1 MTLPSFNYSILN
13 YDLAQS
19 TPSSTINLF
28 WNEQMQKMKTD
39 SIMYMTPGFDPTIG
53 YTYKEFGLWGNAL
66 CSPILAMQQALYD
79 MTNGNWM
86 SGMNGMNGM
95 NGANGGMFGFQ
106 PWNTNM
112 NTPWGN
118 SNNSSTTTGN
128 SEYDA
133 LKALIIRYKE
143 IGVKNNSL
151 SPEALDK
158 INTALNKSGKPEE
171 KLEALKDLYK
181 SLNKNKLE
189 KALLDLPEYKEA
201 LRFAGYNLNGV
212 NKEDDKELKKNLNKL
227 ETNITSY
234 NADFGGLVDLATSEN
249 ILRVVSYW
257 NDTHSDENS
266 RSIIRLV
273 ANHLP
278 TKDDEK
284 TNHKTL
290 VTNLAN
296 ALVNKADDLK
306 SELEGSYPK
315 LDAAK
320 QKVAN
325 ASNKIKDTATC
336 TKENLTAL
344 ANAFDELYAMLRM
357 MEAERI
363 RNNIKTKYNFINDI
377 SSTDTD
383 FVNDDLVV
391 KATKEDLN
399 KEGITTVPATDDI
412 PVEEREEI
420 SDIDERLETPEEKI
434 EELLT
439 KGNLQKSAKDGV
451 YQTITTSTNEPPH
464 FYMVKEDKL
473 VELKAVKAI
482 DKNGNCTMLDNTTK
496 NLEKVETVE
505 VTGQDIINYQ
515 KEVKQVDDLVKGGSL
530 DKISKLSGMPAGV
543 QLYRSQG
550 KKEDGFKE
558 YFVMRNNKLMKI
570 NCKYV
575 GKSGNVVKNNGTR
588 VPFSALKDSDFVKAD
603 TINIEDLKA
612 KKAKEE
618 ADAARQE
625 AENNTRADEAIKEK
639 KYTKPEEDETDV
651 SKGKDIADLLMGRTD
666 DDEWGEAS
674 TLINA
679 ITKDNVHSIIRGYA
693 DEEGCGTDNILE
705 QIASEDKDGGFLGW
719 GRERRDAGER
729 LRLINHIIK
738 AVLEH
743 CEEYGVQ
750 NKYAYTQLKAIYRT
764 GITEKM
770 INNEETTTIRSLD
783 KWILK
788 LLDIKD

>member
-1 MTLPSFNYSILN
+1 MSLPSFNYSILN

-19 TPSSTINLF
+19 TPSGTINLF

-53 YTYKEFGLWGNAL
+53 YTYPEFGTWGNNL
-66 CSPILAMQQALYD
+66 LNPMLAIQQTMYAFQ
-79 MTNGNWM
+79 NGSWM
-86 SGMNGMNGM
+86 SGMNGM

-106 PWNTNM
+106 PWNTN
-112 NTPWGN
+112 PWSN
-118 SNNSSTTTGN
+118 NNNSSTTTGN

-201 LRFAGYNLNGV
+201 LRFAGYNLNGM

-227 ETNITSY
+227 ETNIKAN

-249 ILRVVSYW
+249 VLRVVSYW

-266 RSIIRLV
+266 RGIIRLV

-296 ALVNKADDLK
+296 ALVNRADDLK

-320 QKVAN
+320 QKVAD

-336 TKENLTAL
+336 TKTNLTDL
-344 ANAFDELYAMLRM
+344 AKAFDELYAMLRM

-391 KATKEDLN
+391 KATKEDLK
-399 KEGITTVPATDDI
+399 KEGITAVPETDDI

-434 EELLT
+434 EELVT
-439 KGNLQKSAKDGV
+439 KENLQKSAKDGV
-451 YQTITTSTNEPPH
+451 YQTKTTSTNEPPH
-464 FYMVKEDKL
+464 FYMVKDDKL
-473 VELKAVKAI
+473 VELKDVKAI
-482 DKNGNCTMLDNTTK
+482 DKDGNCTMLDNTK
-496 NLEKVETVE
+496 KKLEEVETVE
-505 VTGQDIINYQ
+505 VSGQDIIDYQ
-515 KEVKQVDDLVKGGSL
+515 KEVKRVDDLVAAGTMPKC
-530 DKISKLSGMPAGV
+530 SGTGLPAGTT
-543 QLYRSQG
+543 LYKSKG
-550 KKEDGFKE
+550 KKVDGYRE

-570 NCKYV
+570 DCKYV
-575 GKSGNVVKNNGTR
+575 AADGKVVKNDGTK
-588 VPFSALKDSDFVKAD
+588 VEFSALQDSDFVEAG
-603 TINIEDLKA
+603 TINTEDLKA
-612 KKAKEE
+612 KKEAEE
-618 ADAARQE
+618 AEAERQE
-625 AENNTRADEAIKEK
+625 AENNTRADEAILEK
-639 KYTKPEEDETDV
+639 TYTKPEEVETDV
-651 SKGKDIADLLMGRTD
+651 SKGKDIADLLMGNTN

-674 TLINA
+674 TM
-679 ITKDNVHSIIRGYA
+679 ITKITKENVHSIIRGYA

-705 QIASEDKDGGFLGW
+705 QIASEDKDGGFLGI
-719 GRERRDAGER
+719 GRKRRDAGER
-729 LRLINHIIK
+729 LKLINHIIK

-750 NKYAYTQLKAIYRT
+750 NEYAYKQLKAKYNNGT

-770 INNEETTTIRSLD
+770 INDEETTTIRSLD